1 MKAHTLLPHNPKRHQ
16 TTQYFILTTLILGFG
31 ILGCGGLDEDPCTFQ
46 EGEKVTVTSR
56 FDGFADYFRI
66 TRKCSENSILKVNS
80 IRVYLVI
87 KDDKIY
93 TKGGDKITLE
103 IIEKASNLFWDN
115 AYYVKVVA
123 HEGRF

>member
-1 MKAHTLLPHNPKRHQ
+1 MRAKKQSKTWIIIPILL
-16 TTQYFILTTLILGFG
+16 LGFS
-31 ILGCGGLDEDPCTFQ
+31 ILGCGDLDDDPCTFQ

-56 FDGFADYFRI
+56 FDGFADSFRI
-66 TRKCSENSILKVNS
+66 TRNCSENSIFKENS

-93 TKGGDKITLE
+93 TKEGDKITLE
-103 IIEKASNLFWDN
+103 IIEKASNLFLDN

>member
-1 MKAHTLLPHNPKRHQ
+1 MSKDVCLV
-16 TTQYFILTTLILGFG
+16 LILGFC

-46 EGEKVTVTSR
+46 KGEKVTVTAR
-56 FDGFADYFRI
+56 FDGFADFFRV
-66 TRKCSENSILKVNS
+66 TRQCSENSILKESS

-93 TKGGDKITLE
+93 TKEGDKITLE
-103 IIEKASNLFWDN
+103 IIEKASDLFWWDN

-123 HEGRF
+123 HKDRF